1 MMQMKANSF
10 LYVNMH
16 SLKVTDVNDPD
27 ALEFVHLFLKG
38 QSFLYNQIRKMVGSM
53 IQVFH
58 GMLDREI
65 IQKFH
70 KDDTVN
76 VAMAPGDGLMLEK
89 VGYDKY
95 NTLPQTKEP
104 VMLKLVSQKKE
115 VDRFRDEIVQYIAK
129 REIKDRAFTSWLSWL
144 DDNRDDYYIEFY
156 NNNN

>member
-1 MMQMKANSF
+1 MMQMKAQSF
-10 LYVNMH
+10 MYVNVN
-16 SLKVTDVNDPD
+16 SLQVTDANDPD

-70 KDDTVN
+70 KNETMN

-104 VMLKLVSQKKE
+104 VMLKLVSQKHE
-115 VDRFRDEIVQYIAK
+115 VDRFRDGIV
-129 REIKDRAFTSWLSWL
+129 
-144 DDNRDDYYIEFY
+144 
-156 NNNN
+156 